1 MAGDLSG
8 GPQTVKRREKGRNWA
23 LKTGKAE
30 LCGPASLCDV
40 EPHARSGRSVGL
52 ARPFGL
58 WITRSAP
65 WSPMKRRRDPTTVLI
80 LRRVATTWLRP
91 WPGRNQSA
99 EGFVAQ
105 RTPATPPHGIAARP
119 PDRGTLRLLT
129 PPPSAAH
136 GNGRPRACL
145 PREFSDCFPEPPDFS
160 ADAFHN
166 RSAHKQSIHERLRSA
181 SGKGGLIPAIHRR
194 PAAERRREP
203 RV

>member
-8 GPQTVKRREKGRNWA
+8 DPQIVKRREKGRNWA

-105 RTPATPPHGIAARP
+105 RTPATPPHGMRRGRQTVALCAYSPLRLQPLMAMGDPGLACPVSLPTVSRSRSISPPTPSTTGLPTNKAYMSGYAAHQGRGAYPRYP
-119 PDRGTLRLLT
+119 PAPCRGTT
-129 PPPSAAH
+129 A
-136 GNGRPRACL
+136 
-145 PREFSDCFPEPPDFS
+145 
-160 ADAFHN
+160 
-166 RSAHKQSIHERLRSA
+166 
-181 SGKGGLIPAIHRR
+181 
-194 PAAERRREP
+194 
-203 RV
+203 